1 MNSHCPDCGTD
12 LKEIRDLRNLW
23 LSPLKC
29 PKCVNQFFLEVADP
43 QWIYPLQRLEQGIG
57 NKIKQAGEEILAEA
71 SKRIRRI
78 DYKTV
83 SIVDFEATLN
93 GRFDENR
100 SYRIVYPDGSE
111 K

>member
-1 MNSHCPDCGTD
+1 MNIHCPDCGTQ
-12 LKEIRDLRNLW
+12 LNEIRDLRNLW

-29 PKCVNQFFLEVADP
+29 PKCVNQFFLEVADSR
-43 QWIYPLQRLEQGIG
+43 WIYPLQRLELGVG
-57 NKIKQAGEEILAEA
+57 EKIERAEDEILNTAAE
-71 SKRIRRI
+71 RIRRI

-83 SIVDFEATLN
+83 SIVDFEATLD
-93 GRFDENR
+93 GHFDQSR